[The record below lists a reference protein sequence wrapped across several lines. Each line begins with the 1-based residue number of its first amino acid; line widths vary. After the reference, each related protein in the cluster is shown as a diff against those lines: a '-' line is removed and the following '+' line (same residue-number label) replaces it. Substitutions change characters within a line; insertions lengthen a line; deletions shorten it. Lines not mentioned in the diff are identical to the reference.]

1 MAHAPADPPLD
12 CGKCSRLVDFRHANS
27 KKHPDWHNAP
37 VPSFGSA
44 NCTLLI
50 VGLAPGLQGANRTG
64 RPFTG
69 DYAGDLLYPTL
80 LKFGW
85 ARGTYKQ
92 SAKDGLKLKKCRI
105 TNAVRCV
112 PPQNKPIGAEQ
123 KACRPYLVD
132 EIAALPKLKT
142 ILALGRVA
150 HEAIVATFELK
161 KSAHPF
167 IHGAKHPLPNGTML
181 TDSYHCSRYNLNT
194 GRLTTEMFESVFNTL
209 S

>member
-1 MAHAPADPPLD
+1 VPSPLAPTRD
-12 CGKCSRLVDFRHANS
+12 CDKCPRLADFRSANRAAQ
-27 KKHPDWHNAP
+27 PDWHNAP
-37 VPSFGSA
+37 VESA
-44 NCTLLI
+44 GPLSARLFI
-50 VGLAPGLQGANRTG
+50 AGLAPGMRGANRTG

-69 DYAGDLLYPTL
+69 DFAGDLLYATL
-80 LKFGW
+80 IKYGFATGVY
-85 ARGTYKQ
+85 ARTPD
-92 SAKDGLKLKKCRI
+92 DGVGFEDCRI
-105 TNAVRCV
+105 TNVVRCV
-112 PPQNKPIGAEQ
+112 PPQNKPVGAEQ

-132 EIAALPKLKT
+132 EIDALPKLKT

-161 KSAHPF
+161 KSAYPF